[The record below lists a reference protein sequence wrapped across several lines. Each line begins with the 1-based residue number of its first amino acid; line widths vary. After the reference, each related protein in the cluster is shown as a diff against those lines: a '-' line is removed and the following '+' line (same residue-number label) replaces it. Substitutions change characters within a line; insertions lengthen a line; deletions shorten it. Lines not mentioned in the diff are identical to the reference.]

1 MNLNLTYTGK
11 VDDHFLFTYKVNGEE
26 EMTRV
31 KPIND
36 GKNYE
41 LKIGFGEN
49 RTILV
54 IDALS
59 RMGQCVTKQIST
71 DVS

>member
-1 MNLNLTYTGK
+1 MNLNLTYKGK
-11 VDDHFLFTYKVNGEE
+11 VDEHFLFTYKVDGEE

-41 LKIGFGEN
+41 LNIGFGEN
-49 RTILV
+49 RCKLI
-54 IDALS
+54 IDARS
-59 RMGQCVTKQIST
+59 RMGRCVTKQIST